1 MEHALPSGNYTVPS
15 YYKKEVHIC
24 RSTASLFLCC
34 QHKRYTYN
42 MNKKDVLSV
51 GKEKNEM
58 NGHYTNRTYIFPK
71 TP

>member
-1 MEHALPSGNYTVPS
+1 
-15 YYKKEVHIC
+15 
-24 RSTASLFLCC
+24 
-34 QHKRYTYN
+34 